1 MMHEHSGDG
10 LGVAIGIAYEVP
22 VTFSP
27 YLSGYPSCQHQIL
40 MSSGK
45 QSEDRGLF
53 DKQLDFCYITI

>member
-1 MMHEHSGDG
+1 MMHEPLGDG
-10 LGVAIGIAYEVP
+10 LGVAIGMAYVVP
-22 VTFSP
+22 VPFSP
-27 YLSGYPSCQHQIL
+27 YLSGYPSCQHHIL